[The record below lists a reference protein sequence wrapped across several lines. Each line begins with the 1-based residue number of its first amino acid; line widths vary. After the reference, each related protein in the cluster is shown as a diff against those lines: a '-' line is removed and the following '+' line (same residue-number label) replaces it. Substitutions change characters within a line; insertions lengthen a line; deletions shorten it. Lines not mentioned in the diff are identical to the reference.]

1 MKISYL
7 KLKNIAGLKVGS
19 NLDEIEIDFNDSHN
33 RIISIIARN
42 GSGKSVLISTLTPF
56 AYTTALD
63 ERSTLPLI
71 IVGKDG
77 YKEIR
82 YVNGMDEYIIK
93 HYYKA
98 SKDTHS
104 VKSYFSKNGEEL
116 NDNGN
121 VTSFNDLVQ
130 AHFGLTQEMMRL
142 VRIGTNV
149 NSFITLTP
157 ARRKEYVG
165 KLIEEIDIYMSI
177 YKKVTEDIRVVKTM
191 LHANNTNLYN
201 CHITDIVVE
210 EEKLAD
216 YAKAI
221 KRYEK
226 ERDQTIAKI
235 SKIDALIQDNDIDE
249 LRRKKQDAQSSILKL
264 QSVEKM
270 IEEKGIKNMTL
281 DDLIKQR
288 SIHSEQKIDMKSKV
302 NSYRMSIDS
311 IYNNIERLETSIN
324 KITSDADIQVLSS
337 TIARLREEISSTNQ
351 TVVNFVPLGSTSEE
365 VYGVLAKLQSFNQI
379 SKMILAMS
387 DKSISTY
394 IKLRK
399 DSVNITAWLKEQ
411 SQKKL
416 SRLNTSDIKE
426 LIDRVFQGDEI
437 ITPNCDTEFN
447 DCPFYRFHEVIS
459 EFHDKLSEEMFDDET
474 LRSIQVIDNNIAN
487 IMYELDRIGNVHLP
501 DRITN
506 ELTEAKILKKLE
518 SRSVFFDLFDLETY
532 LSILKEYEVYTSKKE
547 QLKQY
552 EHQLVMYHKSGI
564 DSQLSEIQ
572 NQKKKIDEYNAEIKT
587 LNESI
592 ISIDSALEQD
602 DENIK
607 LITEYN
613 DGKRYAAMFK
623 ATLESTEKIL
633 KPLENAASER
643 AELNFSLRQITD
655 MITMTRENHRTLEAK
670 IGEYNRLVKEGAK
683 LSKKNRDLSII
694 QDAVSTKKGI
704 PVIYMKQYL
713 SKIQALANELLDI
726 IYDGEFKLAQFNVTT
741 DTFEVPY
748 VKNGKKIPDIK
759 YASQSELALGT
770 MALSFAL
777 SNQSTG
783 IYNIILVDE
792 LDAGLDSE
800 NRALFLRMLYKQMEI
815 LHAEQI
821 FIISHNLAQM
831 TNVPMDCIML
841 GEVSSNSSK
850 LQHIIY
856 KKE

>member
-7 KLKNIAGLKVGS
+7 KLQNVAGLKVGS

-33 RIISIIARN
+33 HIVSIIARN

-82 YVNGMDEYIIK
+82 YVNGPDEYIIK

-165 KLIEEIDIYMSI
+165 KLIEEIDLYMTI

-210 EEKLAD
+210 EEKLAE
-216 YAKAI
+216 YAKSI

-235 SKIDALIQDNDIDE
+235 SKIDALIHDNDIDE
-249 LRRKKQDAQSSILKL
+249 LRKKKQEAQSSILKL
-264 QSVEKM
+264 EAVEKK
-270 IEEKGIKNMTL
+270 IEEKGIKGMSL
-281 DDLIKQR
+281 DDLIKKR
-288 SIHSEQKIDMKSKV
+288 SVHSDQKIDLKSKI
-302 NSYRMSIDS
+302 NSYRMYIDS
-311 IYNNIERLETSIN
+311 IYNNIERLENSIN
-324 KITSDADIQVLSS
+324 KITSDADLQSLSS
-337 TIARLREEISSTNQ
+337 AIARLKDELSSVNQ
-351 TVVNFVPLGSTSEE
+351 SVINFIPLGSTSEE

-379 SKMILAMS
+379 SKMILVMS

-399 DSVNITAWLKEQ
+399 ESVNVTAWLKEQ

-437 ITPNCDTEFN
+437 IMPSCDTEYN
-447 DCPFYRFHEVIS
+447 DCPFYRFHTVIS
-459 EFHDKLSEEMFDDET
+459 EFHDKLSEEVFDDET

-487 IMYELDRIGNVHLP
+487 IMYEIDGFGSIHLP
-501 DRITN
+501 DRIMN
-506 ELTEAKILKKLE
+506 EFTETKILEKLE
-518 SRSVFFDLFDLETY
+518 NHSVFFELFDLETY
-532 LSILKEYEVYTSKKE
+532 LSLLREYEVYMNKKE

-564 DSQLSEIQ
+564 DIQLTEIQ
-572 NQKKKIDEYNAEIKT
+572 NQKSKIVEYNDEIKK

-592 ISIDSALEQD
+592 VTINLKLSED
-602 DENIK
+602 DENIT

-623 ATLESTEKIL
+623 STLESTDKIL
-633 KPLENAASER
+633 KPLENAAAER
-643 AELNFSLRQITD
+643 SELNFSLRHITD

-670 IGEYNRLVKEGAK
+670 INEYNRLVKEGAK

-713 SKIQALANELLDI
+713 AKIQALANELLEI

-748 VKNGKKIPDIK
+748 VKNGKKVPDIK

-777 SNQSTG
+777 SNRSTG
-783 IYNIILVDE
+783 IYNILLIDE

-815 LHAEQI
+815 LNSEQV

-841 GEVSSNSSK
+841 SDVGANSSK
-850 LQHIIY
+850 LQHVIY